1 MKKII
6 TLLFLIVMAC
16 SSKDAFQQEFP
27 MPILGYY
34 YTTNGNQT
42 VFIIELKQPISD
54 AIEMQTMYFRN
65 QKAAVKE
72 ISKNTFEAT
81 FSKPYVVMHVDPK
94 EETVNQLP
102 IIKEIPFQLK
112 PTEAVLEYKHKGK
125 IQRYLFSNVVE
136 KSNQ

>member
-6 TLLFLIVMAC
+6 SLLVIFAIAC

-27 MPILGYY
+27 MPISDYY
-34 YTTNGNQT
+34 YFTKGSQT
-42 VFIIELKQPISD
+42 VFRIELKQPISE

-65 QKAAVKE
+65 QKASVKE

-81 FSKPYVVMHVDPK
+81 FSKPDLVIDVDPK
-94 EETVNQLP
+94 EEVVNQPP
-102 IIKEIPFQLK
+102 IIKEFPFQIK
-112 PTEAVLEYKHKGK
+112 PNEAVLEYKHKGK
-125 IQRYLFSNVVE
+125 TNYYLFSNVVE

>member
-6 TLLFLIVMAC
+6 SLLVIFTIAC

-27 MPILGYY
+27 MPISDYY
-34 YTTNGNQT
+34 YSTKGNQT
-42 VFIIELKQPISD
+42 VFTIELKQPISE

-72 ISKNTFEAT
+72 ISKNIFAAT
-81 FSKPYVVMHVDPK
+81 FSTPDLVMDVDPK
-94 EETVNQLP
+94 EEAVNQPP
-102 IIKEIPFQLK
+102 IIKEFPFQLK

-125 IQRYLFSNVVE
+125 TKRYLFSNVVE

>member
-6 TLLFLIVMAC
+6 SLLFLITVAC

-27 MPILGYY
+27 MPIASYY
-34 YTTNGNQT
+34 YSTKGNQT
-42 VFIIELKQPISD
+42 VFTIELKQPISG
-54 AIEMQTMYFRN
+54 ALEMQSMYFRN
-65 QKAAVKE
+65 QKAAVIE
-72 ISKNTFEAT
+72 ISKNTFAAT
-81 FSKPYVVMHVDPK
+81 FSKPDLVMDVDPK
-94 EETVNQLP
+94 EEAVNQPP

-125 IQRYLFSNVVE
+125 KKRYLFSNVVE